1 MAADER
7 NPMDHDTALI
17 TFILDESGSMGS
29 IERAARNGFNAYR
42 EEQIAHGGETWWT
55 LTTFNQEVRT
65 RYSALPGRRV
75 PKLGADYS
83 PSGCTALYDAIG
95 ASIMKTRAHL
105 SKLGT
110 NRPADV
116 IVVIL
121 TDGMENA
128 SREWTQEQVFELITE
143 SEAAG
148 WQFIFLG
155 ANQDS
160 WDVSQ
165 NLGIRRGTV
174 VDWSP
179 DARSHALA
187 IDEANLASSHYRTH
201 GLPLSRYRDRRE
213 S

>member
-1 MAADER
+1 
-7 NPMDHDTALI
+7 MDHDTALI
-17 TFILDESGSMGS
+17 TFILDESGSMHP
-29 IERAARNGFNAYR
+29 IERAARKGFNAYR

-55 LTTFNQEVRT
+55 LTTFNQKVRT

-83 PSGCTALYDAIG
+83 PSGSTALYDAIG

-128 SREWTQEQVFELITE
+128 SGEWTPEQVFELITE

-160 WDVSQ
+160 WEVSRG
-165 NLGIRRGTV
+165 LGIRAGTV

-179 DARSHALA
+179 DDRSYALA
-187 IDEANLASSHYRTH
+187 IDEANEASSHYRTH
-201 GLPLSRYRDRRE
+201 HSPMSGYRDRRDW
-213 S
+213 

>member
-1 MAADER
+1 
-7 NPMDHDTALI
+7 MDHDTALI

-29 IERAARNGFNAYR
+29 IEDAAREGFNAYR
-42 EEQIAHGGETWWT
+42 QEQIAHGGETWWT
-55 LTTFNQEVRT
+55 LTTFNQDVNT
-65 RYSALPGRRV
+65 RFSALPGRRV
-75 PKLGADYS
+75 PRLGRDYS
-83 PSGCTALYDAIG
+83 PHGCTALYDAIG
-95 ASIMKTRAHL
+95 ASIVKTRAHL
-105 SKLGT
+105 SELGGE
-110 NRPADV
+110 RPADV

-128 SREWTQEQVFELITE
+128 SREWTPAQVFELITE
-143 SEAAG
+143 AESAG

-160 WDVSQ
+160 WEVSQ
-165 NLGIRRGTV
+165 NLGIRRGAV

-187 IDEANLASSHYRTH
+187 IEEASSATCDFRTH
-201 GLPLSRYRDRRE
+201 GSPLSYYRDRRE

>member
-1 MAADER
+1 
-7 NPMDHDTALI
+7 MDHDTALI
-17 TFILDESGSMGS
+17 TFILDESASMGS
-29 IERAARNGFNAYR
+29 IERAAREGFNAYR

-55 LTTFNQEVRT
+55 LTTFNQGVHT

-105 SKLGT
+105 SKLGAD
-110 NRPADV
+110 RPADV

-128 SREWTQEQVFELITE
+128 SREWSPEQVFELITE

-148 WQFIFLG
+148 CQFIFLG

-160 WDVSQ
+160 WEVSQ
-165 NLGIRRGTV
+165 RMGIRRGVV

-179 DARSHALA
+179 DARSHHLA
-187 IDEANLASSHYRTH
+187 MQEASIASSDYRAH
-201 GLPLSRYRDRRE
+201 GVSRSQYRDRRR

>member
-1 MAADER
+1 
-7 NPMDHDTALI
+7 MDHDTALI
-17 TFILDESGSMGS
+17 TFILDESGSMHP

-55 LTTFNQEVRT
+55 LTTFNQKVRT

-83 PSGCTALYDAIG
+83 PSGSTALYDAIG

-179 DARSHALA
+179 DARSHAHA

-201 GLPLSRYRDRRE
+201 GSPLSRYRDRRE